1 MHKIRGW
8 TSASRRWL
16 RGIRPKRSELR
27 GELLAGLPGAIS
39 SVPDG
44 MAAAVLAGVNPVQGL
59 YASFAG
65 PVAGGLTS
73 STRLMVITTT
83 SAAALAAGS
92 ALQGVPADD
101 RPAAIP
107 LLVIMVGIV
116 LVAAGVAHLGRYT
129 RFVSYSVMIGFLTGI
144 AVNIVCGQLSDL
156 TGAPA
161 HGSFPL
167 AKAVSIL
174 AHPGSIDI
182 ASLLAGLGALALL
195 VVLTRTRVALFST
208 LIALVIPTV
217 VVILAAATSV
227 ARVGDVGGIPGGI
240 PIPRLPEFHYMSFS
254 LIAGAFAIAAIV
266 LVQGAGVAEAAPNTD
281 GSPSSP
287 NQDIIAQG
295 AGNLAAGFFRGMAVG
310 GSVGQTALNVSSGG
324 RTRWAAIWSGV
335 WMLVILAIFS
345 GLVAKIAMPTL
356 AAILI
361 FAGIGSIRPGEITS
375 ILRTGRIS
383 QVVVITTFAATLSW
397 CACRPGRFQVVQ
409 FLCLF
414 GGHQADIHEV
424 ERADE
429 AVADAEP
436 ACPDDGVP
444 ERHGPVVLQEH
455 QRGRGVIRNLLQ
467 HIPAV
472 LLAEDLHAAGG
483 GHLLGAFHRT
493 RFGPLLTG
501 DAEPDQGADL
511 AAELDRLALGK
522 VAEVLHFY
530 LSQGVLVDRQ
540 GVDDADCVAFAK
552 SFELGDDL
560 AVEVRILE
568 SEHNELYR
576 PNRHIHAPFA

>member
-1 MHKIRGW
+1 VDKIRGW

-16 RGIRPKRSELR
+16 RGVRPKRSELR

-107 LLVIMVGIV
+107 LLAIMVGIV

-144 AVNIVCGQLSDL
+144 AVNIVCGQLADL

-217 VVILAAATSV
+217 VVILAGATSV

-383 QVVVITTFAATLSW
+383 QVVVITTFAATLFLPVAAAVGIGVALSLLLQLNQG
-397 CACRPGRFQVVQ
+397 AMDLTVVELIPLDGGRFEERPSPAALKSYHVTILDVYGSLLYAGARTLATHLPNPDGAKSPVVVIRLRRRTSLGAT
-409 FLCLF
+409 FTK
-414 GGHQADIHEV
+414 V
-424 ERADE
+424 
-429 AVADAEP
+429 VADYA
-436 ACPDDGVP
+436 
-444 ERHGPVVLQEH
+444 
-455 QRGRGVIRNLLQ
+455 
-467 HIPAV
+467 
-472 LLAEDLHAAGG
+472 
-483 GHLLGAFHRT
+483 
-493 RFGPLLTG
+493 
-501 DAEPDQGADL
+501 
-511 AAELDRLALGK
+511 DRLAAADGRL
-522 VAEVLHFY
+522 Y
-530 LSQGVLVDRQ
+530 LSGLDPSITQQLHRTGNIDGPVRTFEATPVVGESTMAAYL
-540 GVDDADCVAFAK
+540 DAETWVVK
-552 SFELGDDL
+552 
-560 AVEVRILE
+560 
-568 SEHNELYR
+568 
-576 PNRHIHAPFA
+576 RHGE

>member
-16 RGIRPKRSELR
+16 RGVRPKRSDLR
-27 GELLAGLPGAIS
+27 GDILAGLPGAIS

-116 LVAAGVAHLGRYT
+116 LIAAGVAHLGRYT

-144 AVNIVCGQLSDL
+144 AVNIVCGQLADL

-217 VVILAAATSV
+217 VVILAGATSV

-240 PIPRLPEFHYMSFS
+240 PVPRLPEFHYMSLS
-254 LIAGAFAIAAIV
+254 LVTGAFAIAAII

-287 NQDIIAQG
+287 NQNIIAQG
-295 AGNLAAGFFRGMAVG
+295 AGNLAAGFFRGIGVG
-310 GSVGQTALNVSSGG
+310 GSVGQTALNVTSGA

-361 FAGIGSIRPGEITS
+361 FAAVGSMRPGEIAS

-383 QVVVITTFAATLSW
+383 QVAVITTFAATLFLPVAAAVGIGVALSLLLQLNQG
-397 CACRPGRFQVVQ
+397 AMDLTVVELIPLDDGRFEERPSPAALKSYHVTILDVYGSLLYAGARTLATHLPNPDGAKSPVVVVRLRRRTSLGAT
-409 FLCLF
+409 FTK
-414 GGHQADIHEV
+414 V
-424 ERADE
+424 
-429 AVADAEP
+429 VADYA
-436 ACPDDGVP
+436 
-444 ERHGPVVLQEH
+444 
-455 QRGRGVIRNLLQ
+455 
-467 HIPAV
+467 
-472 LLAEDLHAAGG
+472 
-483 GHLLGAFHRT
+483 
-493 RFGPLLTG
+493 
-501 DAEPDQGADL
+501 
-511 AAELDRLALGK
+511 DRLADADGRL
-522 VAEVLHFY
+522 Y
-530 LSQGVLVDRQ
+530 LSGLDPSITQQLRRTGNIDGPVRTFEATPVVGESTMAAYL
-540 GVDDADCVAFAK
+540 DAETWVVK
-552 SFELGDDL
+552 
-560 AVEVRILE
+560 
-568 SEHNELYR
+568 
-576 PNRHIHAPFA
+576 RHGE